1 MNEDTSVV
9 LIAQKPID
17 TYIQAILRSFKCT
30 LKSRGSNI
38 KRAIDSALIAER
50 DYGYTV
56 KETHIYNET
65 LKTETGEERFI
76 SAIDIELEKVI

>member
-1 MNEDTSVV
+1 MDEDTSVV

-17 TYIQAILRSFKCT
+17 RYIQAILRSFKCI

-50 DYGYTV
+50 DYGYTI

-65 LKTETGEERFI
+65 LKAETGDTRFI